1 MILYIS
7 CIEKKAINLCNDFE
21 AGYVLSVTFTPQTQ
35 CLIKLLF
42 WGSLRWKSI
51 LPQVPNIYCSC
62 YILSLFFRSAYR
74 TYIFL
79 SIHLAIFDICGK
91 YEKIRRKIMLTFL
104 PEKYGFMK
112 IYFMLKDIFHF
123 NCHWKSHIL
132 SLRKMFLQKWD
143 ALRDLIPFVQF
154 KKRKRRAWRSVT
166 FSKVAGLNLQV
177 Y

>member
-104 PEKYGFMK
+104 PENVIGNLTFCLCTKCFY
-112 IYFMLKDIFHF
+112 
-123 NCHWKSHIL
+123 KSETLCAI
-132 SLRKMFLQKWD
+132 
-143 ALRDLIPFVQF
+143 
-154 KKRKRRAWRSVT
+154 
-166 FSKVAGLNLQV
+166 
-177 Y
+177 